1 VSKERKKERK
11 KKRKKERVLDLT
23 SRAIQMKKNSKI
35 DSDADNL
42 SRVQKGCCFRVF
54 GCCCCCLLL
63 LWLHLKGEM
72 YKKVDGESS

>member
-35 DSDADNL
+35 DNL
-42 SRVQKGCCFRVF
+42 SRVQKGCCFRVV
-54 GCCCCCLLL
+54 GCCCCLLL